1 MIMNNRFIALSLAAV
16 ALMGCN
22 KYEKLNPDVPFN
34 EREKIEVFGGSG
46 NLVTFDGAETK
57 STYTWDA
64 SGSAINVIVNI
75 DLEEYLTAD
84 NLKGGYE
91 LGHFTLPVS
100 DINAFLGTFVGSEID
115 ESTFYGLNADGSKAD
130 KFTSYAPGMWVDVD
144 GNPCSWSEGVT
155 FWQWY
160 VWSST
165 SYDYDIEEFP
175 SILYIGANPGNTT
188 AAVSGKTVACKNI
201 IVVDGENYEFNV
213 TVKFSTTEMEDP
225 EDATPGS
232 TEPTGEGFLYARDYE
247 MTETAHKYT
256 YSVTDKGVTINAE
269 ISKAYNFDVQE
280 EDWVVGYF
288 KLNSA
293 MLKGIVGDVDLSDI
307 EVFYPLNADGEKY
320 TNADGETKW
329 TTYAPGQW
337 VDADGNGCGW
347 SAGHIYWFY
356 QNFADYEG
364 YKAVDAFCIGFNPDN
379 AEVGETVTS
388 KNMLNGIPFNVVVK
402 IVE

>member
-100 DINAFLGTFVGSEID
+100 DINAFLGTFVGSELD
-115 ESTFYGLNADGSKAD
+115 ESTFYGLKADGSKAD

-144 GNPCSWSEGVT
+144 GNPCSWSDGVT

-165 SYDYDIEEFP
+165 SYDYPMEDYP

-232 TEPTGEGFLYARDYE
+232 TEPAGEGFLYEQDYE
-247 MTETAHKYT
+247 MTETAHKYS
-256 YSVTDKGVTINAE
+256 YSVTSEGVTINAE
-269 ISKAYNFDVQE
+269 VSMAYDTEVQDE
-280 EDWVVGYF
+280 AWVVGYF

-293 MLKGIVGDVDLSDI
+293 MLKSIVGDVDLSDL

-347 SAGHIYWFY
+347 DKGHIYWFY
-356 QNFADYEG
+356 QNFANYEG
-364 YKAVDAFCIGFNPDN
+364 YNAVDAFCIGINPGN
-379 AEVGETVTS
+379 VTVGETVTS